1 MAKPG
6 SKLGKHGG
14 DAPAPA
20 GEAVWKAS
28 LRTPTK
34 GNHATKRMA
43 VAGAIRPKSS
53 RTRTQVELYQAG
65 SGGTSK
71 TADAPAMKAA
81 PAKKAVAP
89 KKTAPTKKSA
99 AVKKATTA
107 KKAAPKEK
115 TSAKK
120 TATKKAAPN
129 GGTDEGAA
137 SRSDLQEEQAAG
149 ETGETPQQTMQAPL
163 ESRSQNDQI
172 VPEQGL
178 GTGGGGA
185 ALGAALPSSD
195 PSDSA
200 AGSDASES
208 EPAEDLNDPMESV
221 AGESVENGRATDPEP
236 EPEVD
241 VDRAV
246 YLQERLVRDLD
257 VDATVAKCFRHLNMS
272 VFIELSEAQ
281 LKRMSKEVCKAAD
294 LEGSIEMLLR
304 AHRKLK
310 LQAGPVD
317 VNGGDGSEA
326 PATKGKYKTVAP
338 NLRQWV
344 RPWPIG

>member
-1 MAKPG
+1 
-6 SKLGKHGG
+6 
-14 DAPAPA
+14 
-20 GEAVWKAS
+20 
-28 LRTPTK
+28 
-34 GNHATKRMA
+34 
-43 VAGAIRPKSS
+43 
-53 RTRTQVELYQAG
+53 
-65 SGGTSK
+65 
-71 TADAPAMKAA
+71 MKAA

-129 GGTDEGAA
+129 GGTDEEAA

-149 ETGETPQQTMQAPL
+149 ETPQQTMQAPL
-163 ESRSQNDQI
+163 ESSSQNDRI
-172 VPEQGL
+172 VPEQRL

-195 PSDSA
+195 SSDSA

-221 AGESVENGRATDPEP
+221 ADESVENGRATDPDP

-257 VDATVAKCFRHLNMS
+257 VDPTVAKCFRHLNMS
-272 VFIELSEAQ
+272 VFIELSEVN
-281 LKRMSKEVCKAAD
+281 LKRMSKEVCKAAG
-294 LEGSIEMLLR
+294 LEGSIKMLLL

>member
-6 SKLGKHGG
+6 SKSKKHGG
-14 DAPAPA
+14 HAPAPA
-20 GEAVWKAS
+20 GEAVWRGS

-34 GNHATKRMA
+34 GKDATKMA
-43 VAGAIRPKSS
+43 VAVATRPKSS
-53 RTRTQVELYQAG
+53 RTRTQVKPYQAG
-65 SGGTSK
+65 SGGTTLRSQGSQENGS
-71 TADAPAMKAA
+71 AEPNS
-81 PAKKAVAP
+81 PAKQNNPGDERPSEQNKRR
-89 KKTAPTKKSA
+89 KL
-99 AVKKATTA
+99 
-107 KKAAPKEK
+107 
-115 TSAKK
+115 TSA
-120 TATKKAAPN
+120 TP
-129 GGTDEGAA
+129 GG
-137 SRSDLQEEQAAG
+137 
-149 ETGETPQQTMQAPL
+149 TGETPQQTMQAPL
-163 ESRSQNDQI
+163 ESSSQNDRI
-172 VPEQGL
+172 VPEQRL

-185 ALGAALPSSD
+185 ALGADLPSSD
-195 PSDSA
+195 SSDSA

-208 EPAEDLNDPMESV
+208 EPDLNDHMESV
-221 AGESVENGRATDPEP
+221 AGESVENGRATDPDP

-257 VDATVAKCFRHLNMS
+257 VDPTVAKCFRHLNMS
-272 VFIELSEAQ
+272 VFIELSEAK
-281 LKRMSKEVCKAAD
+281 LKRMSKEVCKG
-294 LEGSIEMLLR
+294 LEGSIKMLLR

-326 PATKGKYKTVAP
+326 PATKGKYKTVAR

>member
-1 MAKPG
+1 
-6 SKLGKHGG
+6 
-14 DAPAPA
+14 
-20 GEAVWKAS
+20 
-28 LRTPTK
+28 
-34 GNHATKRMA
+34 MA

-129 GGTDEGAA
+129 GGTDEEAA

-149 ETGETPQQTMQAPL
+149 ETGETPQQTMQAPS
-163 ESRSQNDQI
+163 ESSSQNDRI
-172 VPEQGL
+172 VPEQRL

-185 ALGAALPSSD
+185 ALGADLPSSD
-195 PSDSA
+195 SSDSA

-208 EPAEDLNDPMESV
+208 EPDLNDQMESV
-221 AGESVENGRATDPEP
+221 AGESVENGRATDPDP
-236 EPEVD
+236 ETEVD
-241 VDRAV
+241 ADRAV

-257 VDATVAKCFRHLNMS
+257 VDPTVAKCFRHLNMS
-272 VFIELSEAQ
+272 VFIELSEAK
-281 LKRMSKEVCKAAD
+281 LKRMSKEVCKG
-294 LEGSIEMLLR
+294 LEGSIKMLLR

-326 PATKGKYKTVAP
+326 PATKGKYKTVAR